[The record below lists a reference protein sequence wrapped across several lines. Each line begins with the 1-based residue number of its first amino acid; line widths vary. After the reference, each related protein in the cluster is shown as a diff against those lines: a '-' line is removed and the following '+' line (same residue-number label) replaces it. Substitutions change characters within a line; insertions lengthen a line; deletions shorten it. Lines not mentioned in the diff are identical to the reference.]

1 MLILPDLPYGYRD
14 LSPVLSETTLRTHH
28 GKHHARYVQV
38 ANDLLATK
46 KRPSPDLADIVLEA
60 HIDGDR
66 KLFNNAAQAWNHG
79 FFWQCMRRGGG
90 GGPGGELAKA
100 IDAEFG
106 SLVDLRKAFT
116 AEGAAHFGS
125 GWVWL
130 VRKQGWLSVISTH
143 DAETPLIDPDTTP
156 LLVCDVWEHAYY
168 LDHANDRA
176 GFLDAWWDRL
186 VNWGFAEGQFA
197 AATTGG
203 VAWRYPH
210 KPEAA

>member
-1 MLILPDLPYGYRD
+1 MLILPDLPYGYGD
-14 LSPVLSETTLRTHH
+14 LRPVLSETTLRTHH

-38 ANDLLATK
+38 ANELLAAKT
-46 KRPSPDLADIVLEA
+46 RPATDLEDIVVEA
-60 HIDGDR
+60 HSEGDR

-90 GGPGGELAKA
+90 GGPGAELASA
-100 IDAEFG
+100 IDADFG
-106 SLVDLRKAFT
+106 GLVELRKAFT

-130 VRKQGWLSVISTH
+130 VHKDGRLTVISTH
-143 DAETPLIDPDTTP
+143 DAATPVTEPAAIP

-176 GFLDAWWDRL
+176 GFLDAWWDLL
-186 VNWGFAEGQFA
+186 VNWDFADRQFA
-197 AATTGG
+197 AATAGKA
-203 VAWRYPH
+203 AWRYPRGS
-210 KPEAA
+210 EAS